1 MPPFH
6 RHPIAAFQPPPMHLV
21 GGGSFL
27 HSRSLRT
34 IAPILHNP
42 YNGRHVKMA

>member
-27 HSRSLRT
+27 HSRSLRV
-34 IAPILHNP
+34 IAFDLRNLYNCLH
-42 YNGRHVKMA
+42 VTMA